1 MKIKL
6 NGNEVNISN
15 KEEIYEKIKDF
26 KNVLA
31 LEINGEKKD
40 LYSQINEGDDIKP
53 IYYDTKAGLEIFWH
67 SSAHIM
73 AQAIKRLYK
82 NVKLAIGP
90 SIEHGFYYDI
100 DIDETIKE
108 EDFPKIEKEFK
119 KIVKERIRIER
130 EDISRLKLLEIYKKE
145 NNPYKVEI
153 LSNIKDDMVSL
164 YRQGDFFDLCRGP
177 HLPNTSY
184 VKHFKILSVA
194 GAYWHGDEKNKML
207 QRIYAISFKTKEEVD
222 EYLAMIKEAKE
233 RDHRKIGRELDLFSI
248 FPEAGPGLIFWKP
261 AGAFMRNKIEDLWK
275 KEHLE
280 NGYELLYTPHVAK
293 RHLWET
299 SGHYEFYKENL
310 FPDMEFPEGE
320 HYLIKPMN
328 CPFHILV
335 FKEKLRSYKELPI
348 RYAELGTVYRYE
360 KSGVLHGLMR
370 VRGFTQDDAHIFCQ
384 RKDLDE
390 EVKKLLDFS
399 IFFIKK
405 FGFRDFKVYLAT
417 RPEKFVGDPATW
429 DQAEKALENAV
440 KDYGID
446 YEIDAGGGAFY
457 GPKID
462 MKIKDALGR
471 EWQTT
476 TIQFDFNLPERF
488 DINFIN
494 DKGEKEHVIMIH
506 RALLGSLERFFGVL
520 IEHYKGDFPL
530 WLVYKQV
537 VILPINEKVA
547 DYANKV
553 NADLKNAGIR
563 SYVDT
568 RNERLGYKIR
578 EAKLKKI
585 PYFVVIGENEKEEN
599 VIKPNGR
606 KEGELGK
613 MSFEKFLGVLE
624 KRIKNEN

>member
-1 MKIKL
+1 MKVKL
-6 NGNEVNISN
+6 NGKNIEISK
-15 KEEIYEKIKDF
+15 KEDLYEKIEDF
-26 KNVLA
+26 RNVTA
-31 LEINGEKKD
+31 LDINGEKRD
-40 LYSQINEGDDIKP
+40 LFSIINDGDTIEP
-53 IYYDTKAGLEIFWH
+53 IYYGTKEGLDIFWH

-73 AQAIKRLYK
+73 AQAIMRLYK

-90 SIEHGFYYDI
+90 SIAHGFYYDI
-100 DIDETIKE
+100 DSPEMIKE

-119 KIVKERIRIER
+119 KIVKERLRIER
-130 EDISRLKLLEIYKKE
+130 EDISRDELLAVYKKE

-153 LSNIKDDMVSL
+153 LTNIEDDMVSL

-184 VKHFKILSVA
+184 IKHFKILSVA

-207 QRIYAISFKTKEEVD
+207 QRLYAISFKTKEEVD
-222 EYLAMIKEAKE
+222 EYLEILKEAKE
-233 RDHRKIGRELDLFSI
+233 RDHRKIGKELDLFSI
-248 FPEAGPGLIFWKP
+248 FPEAGPGLVFWKP
-261 AGAFMRNKIEDLWK
+261 AGAFMRNLIEDLWK
-275 KEHLE
+275 KTHLE
-280 NGYELLYTPHVAK
+280 NDYDLLYTPHVAK
-293 RHLWET
+293 KHLWET

-320 HYLIKPMN
+320 HYLIRPMN
-328 CPFHILV
+328 CPFHILI
-335 FKEKLRSYKELPI
+335 FQEKLRSYKELPI

-384 RKDLDE
+384 REDLDE

-405 FGFRDFKVYLAT
+405 FGFKDFKVYLAT

-440 KDYGID
+440 KEYGID
-446 YEIDAGGGAFY
+446 YEIDEGGGAFY

-462 MKIKDALGR
+462 IKIKDALGR

-520 IEHYKGDFPL
+520 IEHYKGDFPY
-530 WLVYKQV
+530 WLAYKQV
-537 VILPINEKVA
+537 VILPINDHIK
-547 DYANKV
+547 DYAEKINDK
-553 NADLKNAGIR
+553 LKENGVR
-563 SYVDT
+563 SYIDK

-585 PYFVVIGENEKEEN
+585 PYFIVIGETEREEN

-613 MSFEKFLGVLE
+613 MSFDEFIEVLE
-624 KRIKNEN
+624 KRKNAED

>member
-1 MKIKL
+1 MKVKL
-6 NGNEVNISN
+6 NGKKIEISK
-15 KEEIYEKIKDF
+15 KEDMYDRIDDF
-26 KNVLA
+26 KNVVA

-40 LYSQINEGDDIKP
+40 LYTDIKEGDNVKT
-53 IYYDTKAGLEIFWH
+53 IYYGTKEGMEIFWH
-67 SSAHIM
+67 TSAHIM

-82 NVKLAIGP
+82 DVKLAIGP
-90 SIEHGFYYDI
+90 AISNGFYYDI
-100 DIDETIKE
+100 DSQDVIKE
-108 EDFPKIEKEFK
+108 DDFPKIEKEFK

-130 EDISRLKLLEIYKKE
+130 EEIPRLKLLDIYKKE

-153 LSNIKDDMVSL
+153 LSNIKDENVSL

-207 QRIYAISFKTKEEVD
+207 QRLYAVSFKTKEEVD
-222 EYLAMIKEAKE
+222 KYLENIKEAKE
-233 RDHRKIGRELDLFSI
+233 RDHRKIGKELDLFSI

-275 KEHLE
+275 KTHLE
-280 NGYELLYTPHVAK
+280 NGYDLLYTPHVAK

-384 RKDLDE
+384 RKDLDV

-405 FGFRDFKVYLAT
+405 FGFKDFKVYLAT

-440 KDYGID
+440 KNYGID
-446 YEIDAGGGAFY
+446 YEIDEGGGAFY

-530 WLVYKQV
+530 WLAYKQV
-537 VILPINEKVA
+537 VILPVNEEVM
-547 DYANKV
+547 DYAESINNK
-553 NADLKNAGIR
+553 LKKAGIR
-563 SYVDT
+563 SYIDT
-568 RNERLGYKIR
+568 RNERLGYKVR

-585 PYFVVIGENEKEEN
+585 PYFVVIGENEREEN

-613 MSFEKFLGVLE
+613 MTFEEFMGVLE
-624 KRIKNEN
+624 KRKNEED